1 MLDISER
8 KFHEK
13 ENLERL
19 KTQQAQQRFERLAK
33 TAPVGMYL
41 VKPNGDPIYLND
53 AYHDIV
59 GLPKGQELDIAR
71 LVETTIDPDHIPRVT
86 EAWADCI
93 ERGIPLDNLEYK
105 LLKEFK
111 TYDSATGTELTGSTW
126 LQSSAFV
133 ERDEDG
139 NVIAVQGF
147 VYDISIRKFTE
158 KLLAERLEEA
168 LEHKRQ
174 ADRFIE

>member
-13 ENLERL
+13 QNLERSE
-19 KTQQAQQRFERLAK
+19 TQQAQQRFERLAK

-41 VKPNGDPIYLND
+41 VKPDGEPIYLND
-53 AYHDIV
+53 AYYDIV
-59 GLPKGQELDIAR
+59 GLPKDADLDIGDLIGATVDPEYIPKVAKAWTDC
-71 LVETTIDPDHIPRVT
+71 VEH
-86 EAWADCI
+86 
-93 ERGIPLDNLEYK
+93 GMPLDNLEYK

-111 TYDSATGTELTGSTW
+111 TYDSATGTELTGSSW
-126 LQSSAFV
+126 LQSSAFA
-133 ERDEDG
+133 ERDADG

-168 LEHKRQ
+168 LENKRQ